1 MNALRKN
8 CNLLAQKSEE
18 FRVKII
24 NFISDQFLM
33 QELESESKENH
44 EALSVAP
51 VNTESAQLNQTYSDF
66 QRYWKQLFIL
76 SFCTL
81 VIYGITVTYDFV
93 NYDDYYLVSQ
103 NESFLKNPGNI
114 IASFSTSAFT
124 SWRQESIYYRP
135 ILLIS
140 YILDYQIW
148 KLNPAGYHATNIILH
163 LITVAFIFFLFNS
176 LSKQMW
182 LALIA
187 ALFFAVHPVNVE
199 SVAWIA
205 GRNDILLA
213 LFIILMIYWY
223 HLHYEIEEK
232 SSRHFVLSVIA
243 FTFALFTKESAAF
256 YIALVPLYELTI
268 RNESLRIL
276 FTKKKLKKFVLFLT
290 PLIIY
295 LLIRIALFGKMIG
308 AEEIYGKL
316 PILSRIQLL
325 PAILSENIKLLISPV
340 NLSVE
345 HPLDQL
351 LWFESPWNIIAF
363 IVTITL
369 LILFIIS
376 LRAKN
381 VFSFALL
388 WLGVGL
394 LPSLNIIPLAVPI
407 LEHRLYTPMV
417 GYSFVL
423 AMLISSIN
431 IGKNLLT
438 ARIAAIVLIIVFA
451 ISSFMQV
458 SAWKNSESL
467 WLNAIEKAP
476 TASRSYFNLAGYYFD
491 KQEYD
496 RSINLINKYIELKPE
511 DFLGYSKLRQ
521 TYYIS
526 GKIPEAVSVCRTLI
540 SMEPE
545 NENRYIELAALFEQ
559 MNLPDS
565 AIITYLQALTK
576 DTSLYRIHEHLGL
589 VYANLNKQDLA
600 KQSLLQSIHI
610 KPDYASA
617 YFNLGKLYS
626 VIGKTDS
633 VLIMIERGERFGK
646 IPADVIRL
654 REFLLG
660 SKLNK

>member
-1 MNALRKN
+1 
-8 CNLLAQKSEE
+8 
-18 FRVKII
+18 
-24 NFISDQFLM
+24 M
-33 QELESESKENH
+33 QELEPDPRDYRETLLSE
-44 EALSVAP
+44 A
-51 VNTESAQLNQTYSDF
+51 VNTESPQMNKTLSVFRT
-66 QRYWKQLFIL
+66 YWKQLFIL
-76 SFCTL
+76 SLCTL
-81 VIYGITVTYDFV
+81 FIYGITVTYDFV

-176 LSKQMW
+176 LSKQIW

-187 ALFFAVHPVNVE
+187 ALFFAVHPINVE

-213 LFIILMIYWY
+213 LFVVLMIYWY
-223 HLHYEIEEK
+223 HLHYEVEEK
-232 SSRHFVLSVIA
+232 SNRYFILSVVA
-243 FTFALFTKESAAF
+243 FSLALFTKESAAF
-256 YIALVPLYELTI
+256 YLALIPLYELVI
-268 RNESLRIL
+268 KKEPLQLL
-276 FTKKKLKKFVLFLT
+276 FTKIKIKKFSLLLS

-295 LLIRIALFGKMIG
+295 LLIRILLLGKMIG
-308 AEEIYGKL
+308 AEEMYGKL
-316 PILSRIQLL
+316 PFWSRVQIL
-325 PAILSENIKLLISPV
+325 PAILTENIKLLLAPI

-351 LWFESPWNIIAF
+351 LWLESPWNIIAL

-369 LILFIIS
+369 SILFIFS
-376 LRAKN
+376 LRQKN

-388 WLGVGL
+388 WIGVGL
-394 LPSLNIIPLAVPI
+394 IPSLNIIPLAVPI

-417 GYSFVL
+417 GFAFVFVT
-423 AMLISSIN
+423 LISSIN
-431 IGKNLLT
+431 IGKNFLT
-438 ARIAAIVLIIVFA
+438 TRIAVILLVIAFT
-451 ISSFMQV
+451 ISSFLQV
-458 SAWKNSESL
+458 PVWKNSESL

-476 TASRSYFNLAGYYFD
+476 TASRSYFNLAGHYFD

-496 RSINLINKYIELKPE
+496 RSIILLKKYIELKPD

-540 SMEPE
+540 SLEPK

-559 MNLPDS
+559 LSLPDS
-565 AIITYLQALTK
+565 AINTYLQALNK
-576 DTSLYRIHEHLGL
+576 DSISYRIHERLGL
-589 VYANLNKQDLA
+589 LYANLNNRENA
-600 KQSLLQSIHI
+600 IQSLLQSVRI

-617 YFNLGKLYS
+617 YFNLGKIYS
-626 VIGKTDS
+626 MIGKTDS
-633 VLIMIERGERFGK
+633 ALIMIERGESFGK
-646 IPADVIRL
+646 IPTDMVQLKNI
-654 REFLLG
+654 LLG
-660 SKLNK
+660 SKSDK